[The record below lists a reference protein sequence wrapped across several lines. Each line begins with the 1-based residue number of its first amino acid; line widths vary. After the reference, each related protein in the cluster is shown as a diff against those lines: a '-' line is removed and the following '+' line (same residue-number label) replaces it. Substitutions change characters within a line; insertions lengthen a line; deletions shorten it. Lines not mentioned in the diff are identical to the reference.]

1 MPPASPTANHWKL
14 RSRTLSFGDL
24 PLLMGIVNVTPD
36 SFSDGGKFFDHDA
49 AIRHGLELAAEG
61 AGILDIGGESTRPGS
76 LPVDAEEEIR
86 RVMPVV
92 EALCKTAGVPVSIDT
107 SKAEVARRAIDAGAE
122 IINDVTAL
130 SGDPAMLPLAV
141 ETGCGIC
148 AMHSRGEP
156 RTMQDNPLYADVVAE
171 VFEYLRTRRDALL
184 AAGVEQ
190 DRIALDTGIG
200 FGKTAQH
207 NLRLLIDAGRF
218 HALGC
223 PLLVGPSRKRFLAAV
238 LERPTA
244 DRVQGTVGV
253 ALALARRRVQIL
265 RVHDVGPV
273 REALLAFQAAGG
285 LFTSGPIGFSL

>member
-1 MPPASPTANHWKL
+1 MPFTAQPANHWKL
-14 RSRTLSFGDL
+14 RTRTLSFGGL

-49 AIRHGLELAAEG
+49 AIRHGLELAAAG
-61 AGILDIGGESTRPGS
+61 ADILDIGGESTRPGS

-92 EALCKTAGVPVSIDT
+92 EALCKTAGIPVSIDT
-107 SKAEVARRAIDAGAE
+107 SKAEVARRAVDAGAE

-130 SGDPAMLPLAV
+130 LGDPAMLSLAV
-141 ETGCGIC
+141 ETGCGVC

-156 RTMQDNPLYADVVAE
+156 HTMQDNPVYADVVAE
-171 VFEYLRTRRDALL
+171 VFEYLRSRRDALL

-190 DRIALDTGIG
+190 DRIALDPGIG
-200 FGKTAQH
+200 FGKTTEH
-207 NLRLLIDAGRF
+207 NLQLLIESRRF

-223 PLLVGPSRKRFLAAV
+223 PVLIGPSRKRFLAAV
-238 LERPTA
+238 HGRSPT

-253 ALALARRRVQIL
+253 ALSLARRRVQIL
-265 RVHDVGPV
+265 RVHDVAPV

-285 LFTSGPIGFSL
+285 LSD